1 MIIELHNAKWH
12 GAPEV
17 IGAYIQSVRTQTVK
31 AQSAKPRRSRISKE
45 HNYEFTH
52 RKALRVA
59 AGEWR
64 VKQLNAV

>member
-1 MIIELHNAKWH
+1 MILELHNAKWH

-17 IGAYIQSVRTQTVK
+17 IGAYIQTVK
-31 AQSAKPRRSRISKE
+31 AQMPKRTRSRITKE

-52 RKALRVA
+52 RKAVQA
-59 AGEWR
+59 AGGVWR